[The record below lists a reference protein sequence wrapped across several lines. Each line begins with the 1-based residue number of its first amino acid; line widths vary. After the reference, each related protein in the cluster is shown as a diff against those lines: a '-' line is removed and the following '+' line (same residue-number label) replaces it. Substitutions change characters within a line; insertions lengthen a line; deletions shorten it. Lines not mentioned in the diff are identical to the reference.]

1 MKNILESW
9 LVHPSS
15 NGADNHEG
23 ISNLIY
29 LAGIIQNHLDPLEL
43 EVASKLC
50 SSIYIDLF
58 KNDFTVLKTLLT
70 SKHLKINSYTC
81 NIRKQSLWR
90 AIWLNGLK
98 NFQILSSKS
107 VNREVSEYLEI
118 LLWFIQFIL
127 DNIDITDLN
136 SLYLLRTL
144 HLILNRTDCL
154 SSPISLQIINCMS
167 RVAISPL
174 IGFRQLAENISTIA
188 MRYVEP
194 TKLNI
199 ICDISLLPIRGIKT
213 EDVVELLTDDFVK
226 WNTKNIIQKV
236 LLMFST
242 NIESKD
248 GGFLYE
254 KLLICT
260 FEEWITDVWP
270 LLFPKLQKIESEGE
284 FFQSLRKYW
293 IPLTVDAYKTDFYA
307 FMKEEPID
315 LQLKLYITLESKK
328 KGYLCEDEN
337 YTFNQDTLDIVL
349 KIVSAYRKKSIRPQ
363 SCDINLLMNLLY
375 SNLKIY
381 LEDDEVESIKKFFSH
396 IVFYAHSSLKKN
408 DEEFCFFQDF
418 IQRVHKYC
426 CECFKTDFFQ
436 VGAQILHLLLTALKG
451 SHKDLKLN
459 YKLERRDYYENGE
472 NLLFVELKNKK
483 LWKFDL
489 EMFLVVHSCFLS
501 TECWSL
507 ILTDLLN
514 KHYNNFPVMDVK
526 TLTNVLNKVENFPN
540 LQNTEKII
548 NCSNLLFGQIKSN
561 EMIQFVENI
570 RNVLLQTLS
579 TENINEKKL
588 FKSVL
593 YLEILT
599 FAKRRELNI
608 KNIQEIAVKSLQL
621 INYILDNEYI
631 RNLDYRSTKVAE
643 TFITRVMFFII
654 PNLNEVWPLIDKPF
668 TVTTVI
674 KIIQKSNMKKPVS
687 VSADM
692 LRQIGYQMEENENDK
707 LLKVD
712 LLEKTLNAINEV
724 VDTNV
729 LKIRRSPESR
739 LVIHAMCISQ
749 KDSNKPLLHWT
760 MNHLLNVL
768 SNPETEDLSLASSLH
783 TIELLISDNR
793 LQYQTL
799 QYIPV
804 IIIKC
809 IELFKCS
816 NWVVRNA
823 DLQLSKSLIE
833 RIYGV
838 SMNNVCRPKSIAD
851 MFILYP
857 HLATYFFKIISAE
870 PLDERSVIALQFFSE
885 SQIKETAF
893 GDSILEIVEC
903 FQVFLVHIIKSYQNH
918 YGKLAVKALVSLCL
932 ARDIPNIFL
941 DIESYILTNFMA
953 IPKNILANIY
963 LLMQDLYE
971 KYKMSYQHY
980 SSTKGIAKIHCSW
993 NNIVTFLRQVDSNI
1007 YDFLLMKIKPM
1018 KTILKEENFE
1028 NSLWIHNNLP
1038 FLMLNAN
1045 SIIICELIENK
1056 QFHQLPEFFQ
1066 IKMLSILVQRFEQN
1080 HFTNDDLAC
1089 ITNSILKRSLSTN
1102 YSEHLSMS
1110 FFNFLLILHKNIAI
1124 KFKHQVCFSKHV
1136 YKNMLNLLYV
1146 SNTVLDLPVS
1156 YFESII
1162 QNFKNNISINDEIHK
1177 DILSILNITYTKFP
1191 KECRLDICKIVFYL
1205 SLLKSSYI
1213 ESLNL
1218 ICTIVNRK
1226 YFSILDALNDFLSI
1240 NTLLEILENKTIV
1253 HTFLK
1258 YISMILDRNEQ
1269 LTYDE
1274 EFYNVESEVLVPK
1287 KFVKT
1292 ILKYNCCCY
1301 KTINKNV

>member
-9 LVHPSS
+9 LLQPSLNS
-15 NGADNHEG
+15 RGNQEG
-23 ISNLIY
+23 INNLIY

-43 EVASKLC
+43 EIASKIC
-50 SSIYIDLF
+50 SSIYIDLY

-70 SKHLKINSYTC
+70 SKQVKINSYTC

-90 AIWLNGLK
+90 AVWLNGLK

-107 VNREVSEYLEI
+107 VNREASEYSEI
-118 LLWFIQFIL
+118 LLWFVQFIL
-127 DNIDITDLN
+127 ENIDITDLN

-144 HLILNRTDCL
+144 HLILNRTDII
-154 SSPISLQIINCMS
+154 SSLISLQIINCMS
-167 RVAISPL
+167 RVAVSPL
-174 IGFRQLAENISTIA
+174 IGFRQLAENISTLA
-188 MRYVEP
+188 MRYVES
-194 TKLNI
+194 TNLNI

-213 EDVVELLTDDFVK
+213 EDVVELFTDDFVK
-226 WNTKNIIQKV
+226 GNTKNIVEKV

-270 LLFPKLQKIESEGE
+270 YLFPKLQKIESEGE

-307 FMKEEPID
+307 FIKEEPID

-328 KGYLCEDEN
+328 KCFLCEDEI

-349 KIVSAYRKKSIRPQ
+349 KIVSAYRKKTIRPQ
-363 SCDINLLMNLLY
+363 SCDINLLISLLY
-375 SNLKIY
+375 NNLKLY
-381 LEDDEVESIKKFFSH
+381 LEDDETESIKKFFSH
-396 IVFYAHSSLKKN
+396 VVFYAHCSLKKN
-408 DEEFCFFQDF
+408 DEDFCFFEDF
-418 IQRVHKYC
+418 IQRIHKYC
-426 CECFKTDFFQ
+426 CESFKTDFFQ
-436 VGAQILHLLLTALKG
+436 VGAQILHLLLNALKG
-451 SHKDLKLN
+451 SHEDLKLN
-459 YKLERRDYYENGE
+459 YKLEKRDYYENGE
-472 NLLFVELKNKK
+472 NLLFIELKNRK
-483 LWKFDL
+483 LWKFDE
-489 EMFLVVHSCFLS
+489 EMFPVLYSCLLS

-507 ILTDLLN
+507 ILADLLN
-514 KHYNNFPVMDVK
+514 KHYNNFKVMDVK
-526 TLTNVLNKVENFPN
+526 TLTNVLNKVLNFPN

-561 EMIQFVENI
+561 EIVQFVENI
-570 RNVLLQTLS
+570 TNVLLQTLG
-579 TENINEKKL
+579 TENINEKNL
-588 FKSVL
+588 FRSVL

-599 FAKRRELNI
+599 FAKRREFIINNI
-608 KNIQEIAVKSLQL
+608 EEIAEKSLEV
-621 INYILDNEYI
+621 IDYILENDYI
-631 RNLDYRSTKVAE
+631 RSLDYRSTKVVE
-643 TFITRVMFFII
+643 TFITRIMFFIT
-654 PNLNEVWPLIDKPF
+654 PNLNEIWPLIDKPF
-668 TVTTVI
+668 TISTVI

-692 LRQIGYQMEENENDK
+692 LRQIGYKMEENENDK

-712 LLEKTLNAINEV
+712 LLEKTLKAINEV
-724 VDTNV
+724 PDTNV

-749 KDSNKPLLHWT
+749 KDPNKPLLHWT
-760 MNHLLNVL
+760 MNHLLNII

-793 LQYQTL
+793 LQYQTM

-838 SMNNVCRPKSIAD
+838 SMNNDCRPKSIAD

-857 HLATYFFKIISAE
+857 QLATYFFKILSAE
-870 PLDERSVIALQFFSE
+870 SLDERSVIALQFFSE
-885 SQIKETAF
+885 SQVKETVF
-893 GDSILEIVEC
+893 SDNIQEILEC

-918 YGKLAVKALVSLCL
+918 YGKLAVKAYVSLCL
-932 ARDIPNIFL
+932 AKDIPNIFS
-941 DIESYILTNFMA
+941 DIESYILTNFTE
-953 IPKNILANIY
+953 IPKNILANLY

-971 KYKMSYQHY
+971 KYKISYQHC
-980 SSTKGIAKIHCSW
+980 SSTKGIASIHCSW
-993 NNIVTFLRQVDSNI
+993 NNIIQFLRQVDSDI
-1007 YDFLLMKIKPM
+1007 YDFLLMKIKPIE
-1018 KTILKEENFE
+1018 TILKEKKFE
-1028 NSLWIHNNLP
+1028 NRLWIHNNLP

-1045 SIIICELIENK
+1045 SRVICEFIEDK
-1056 QFHQLPEFFQ
+1056 QFHRLPEFFQ
-1066 IKMLSILVQRFEQN
+1066 IKMLSILLQRFEQN
-1080 HFTNDDLAC
+1080 YCTNDDLGC
-1089 ITNSILKRSLSTN
+1089 ITNSVLKRALSTN

-1110 FFNFLLILHKNIAI
+1110 FFNFLLIFHKNIAV
-1124 KFKHQVCFSKHV
+1124 KFKHQVCLSKRT
-1136 YKNMLNLLYV
+1136 YNNMLNLLYAA
-1146 SNTVLDLPVS
+1146 NTFSDLPNS
-1156 YFESII
+1156 YFESIL
-1162 QNFKNNISINDEIHK
+1162 QNFKRNISVNEEIHN
-1177 DILSILNITYTKFP
+1177 DILSVLNISYSKFP
-1191 KECRLDICKIVFYL
+1191 KECRLEICKIVFYL
-1205 SLLKSSYI
+1205 SVLKSSYV

-1240 NTLLEILENKTIV
+1240 NTLLEILGDKTTV
-1253 HTFLK
+1253 HTFLN
-1258 YISMILDRNEQ
+1258 YISKFLDRKDQ
-1269 LTYDE
+1269 LTHDE

-1287 KFVKT
+1287 DFVKT
-1292 ILKYNCCCY
+1292 ILKYNCFCY
-1301 KTINKNV
+1301 KPINKNV

>member
-643 TFITRVMFFII
+643 TFIT
-654 PNLNEVWPLIDKPF
+654 
-668 TVTTVI
+668 
-674 KIIQKSNMKKPVS
+674 
-687 VSADM
+687 
-692 LRQIGYQMEENENDK
+692 
-707 LLKVD
+707 
-712 LLEKTLNAINEV
+712 
-724 VDTNV
+724 
-729 LKIRRSPESR
+729 
-739 LVIHAMCISQ
+739 
-749 KDSNKPLLHWT
+749 PLLHWT